1 MKKNIAKLAALV
13 VGASFTTAAMAIS
26 PFSQN
31 FEAMNGADPAVLT
44 NDGWRYYAAV
54 FDVGGIFLY
63 QYFGPDAPNGTNG
76 FSSVAG
82 GEGGVN
88 QGNQYI
94 NIYSDYGNQGA
105 HTAGY
110 RVDASVY
117 QERLIS
123 AADLGLTFNF
133 RFDYKAATSP
143 FGPSGATT
151 TAAFMKI
158 LDPSNNYATL
168 LDPTLDTTAASTSVW
183 SEGNIL
189 SVTIDNSW
197 TGKLLQFGFI
207 SKATNNQPSGVFYDN
222 IVFAPVSASALSG
235 TISFNDFV
243 GSQAGRTVSVV
254 VTAVG
259 SSTPLFSGSATLGA
273 TGGYSISVPGLAA
286 GSYDLY
292 VDGTPFLKKKQSLT
306 WTASGATAVNAS
318 LVNGDS
324 DNSGEVDAADID
336 LVIAA
341 FGALVG
347 NGNYS
352 VSVDVDGSGEVDAA
366 DIDVVIA
373 NFGELDN

>member
-31 FEAMNGADPAVLT
+31 FEGMNPASPTALSDDGWLYYANVFNGAT
-44 NDGWRYYAAV
+44 Y
-54 FDVGGIFLY
+54 LY
-63 QYFGPDAPNGTNG
+63 GYGTGPAPNGTPA

-88 QGNQYI
+88 QGARYV

-105 HTAGY
+105 HTSGY
-110 RVDASVY
+110 RVEALVF
-117 QERLIS
+117 QERVIT
-123 AADLGLTFNF
+123 AADLGVTFNF
-133 RFDYKAATSP
+133 RFDYKAASSP

-158 LDPSNNYATL
+158 LDPSNGYATL
-168 LDPTLDTTAASTSVW
+168 VNPTLNTTAASNSVW
-183 SEGNIL
+183 SEGNTL

-197 TGKLLQFGFI
+197 TGKLLQFGFL
-207 SKATNNQPSGVFYDN
+207 SNASNNQPSGVFYDN
-222 IVFAPVSASALSG
+222 IVFAPPSASALSG

-259 SSTPLFSGSATLGA
+259 STTPLFSGSTTLGA
-273 TGGYSISVPGLAA
+273 SGTYSISVPGLAA

-292 VDGTPFLKKKQSLT
+292 FDGTPFLKKKRSLT
-306 WTASGATAVNAS
+306 WTASGASAVNAS

-341 FGALVG
+341 FGAVVG

-352 VSVDVDGSGEVDAA
+352 VSVDVDGSAEVDAA
-366 DIDVVIA
+366 DIDIVIA
-373 NFGELDN
+373 NFGSVDN